1 MCIENKINI
10 YTNLRRNGEKFL
22 EAVEGIDWY
31 DVPKEIE
38 KIIEERDVE
47 GIVSNLNDC
56 VWELRLQSET
66 IRTAEWN
73 ERLCDLLRIFKR
85 FLWKNRKDDSITN
98 ECIDNLEYITM
109 LEM

>member
-10 YTNLRRNGEKFL
+10 YTNLRSNGKFL
-22 EAVEGIDWY
+22 EAIEGIDWY
-31 DVPKEIE
+31 DAPKEIE
-38 KIIEERDVE
+38 KIIEERDIE
-47 GIVSNLNDC
+47 NIVSRLSVC
-56 VWELRLQSET
+56 IWELKEDRET

-73 ERLCDLLRIFKR
+73 EKLADALRVFKR
-85 FLWKNRKDDSITN
+85 FLWKNRKDDSIAK